1 MNSEYL
7 RNRMISCQFQEQ
19 PTLYVE
25 ESDKTHH
32 EDSLKKNKA
41 YIFIIMS
48 FD

>member
-32 EDSLKKNKA
+32 EDLLKK
-41 YIFIIMS
+41 IRLTFL
-48 FD
+48 